1 MAAARLTFEEYRD
14 KVLGGWNGKCIG
26 GTVGARCE
34 AYKGPMAYDF
44 ERLKPPEIVPNDD
57 LDVSVMW
64 LHTME
69 QKGIHL
75 TPDDLAEAWMRH
87 CFFAMNE
94 FGFFKQSMRRGL
106 RPPLSGRFN
115 NAYFRESGGAPMRPE
130 LWAFISPGNPELAAA
145 YAGQDGRIDHDGD
158 GVLIEQLYAAV
169 QAAAFVEPTL
179 ERALERALAVV
190 PPDCKPGRC
199 IGYAGELQA
208 RHGDWRDARRLML
221 RRFGHVDPTRA
232 VINLGLVMLGLL
244 YGRGDFGETQIVTHN
259 MGYDTDTT
267 CATVGAIFGVLH
279 GDRAIPAEWK
289 AIISGE
295 FTTYVDLPRS
305 RRLADLARETCRAGV
320 TVAEALNRQV
330 EIVDVPPDLG
340 RLPTALPDRP
350 ATIEVAWP
358 DKVALGVGES
368 TTVELTVRHN
378 RSEPF
383 AGALHVAAPEGL
395 LASPTSTRLRFDGPG
410 ATTIPIA
417 VAVPADAERLP
428 DANLLRAT
436 LSGTGL
442 ADLTTTFGV
451 VGAVPLAVF
460 GPFWD
465 PFDRSQPE
473 RPSIENHYRPKP
485 EFYAGFADLEHPY
498 LNEARLAD
506 GAPLDDPALRTDE
519 PLDAPGLIYFREN
532 YLTLEDAF
540 GYEGSAIFYLV
551 WDFECPGD
559 REARLAAA
567 GRDPHKLWLNGQPV
581 ATQIGFKGWAP
592 TAHRYPVQLRQGRN
606 RMVAKLFRLENAT
619 TFSFH
624 LRYPREPRYG
634 LEMDNIMTDLVSLV
648 PRAES

>member
-1 MAAARLTFEEYRD
+1 MAAARLTFEEYLDR
-14 KVLGGWNGKCIG
+14 VLGGWNGKCIG

-34 AYKGPMAYDF
+34 AYKGLMEYDF
-44 ERLKPPEIVPNDD
+44 ERLKPSEIIPNDD

-75 TPDDLAEAWMRH
+75 SSEDLAEAWMRH

-106 RPPLSGRFN
+106 GPPLSGRFN
-115 NAYFRESGGAPMRPE
+115 NRYFRESGGAPMRPE

-145 YAGQDGRIDHDGD
+145 YAGQDGRIDHDD
-158 GVLIEQLYAAV
+158 DAVLIEQLYAAV

-179 ERALERALAVV
+179 ERALERGLTIV
-190 PPDCKPGRC
+190 PPDSKPGRC
-199 IGYAGELQA
+199 VAYARELQA

-232 VINLGLVMLGLL
+232 VINLGFVTLGLL

-295 FTTYVDLPRS
+295 YTTYVDLPRS
-305 RRLADLARETCRAGV
+305 RKLVDLARETCRAGV
-320 TVAEALNRQV
+320 TVAEALNRQI

-340 RLPTALPDRP
+340 RLPTAPPERP
-350 ATIEVAWP
+350 ATIEVAYP
-358 DKVALGVGES
+358 ERVALGVGES
-368 TTVELTVRHN
+368 TRVELTVRHG
-378 RSEPF
+378 RAEPF
-383 AGALHVAAPEGL
+383 AGALHVTAPEPL
-395 LASPTSTRLRFDGPG
+395 SVTPTATRLRFDGPG
-410 ATTIPIA
+410 AATVALT
-417 VAVPADAERLP
+417 VAVPPDVTRLP

-451 VGAVPLAVF
+451 VGALPLAVL

-473 RPSIENHYRPKP
+473 RPSIENHYLPKP

-498 LNEARLAD
+498 LNEERLAD
-506 GAPLDDPALRTDE
+506 GAALDDPALRRDE
-519 PLDAPGLIYFREN
+519 PLDPPGLVYFREN
-532 YLTLEDAF
+532 YLTLEDVF

-551 WDFECPGD
+551 WDFECPSD

-567 GRDPHKLWLNGQPV
+567 GRDPHKLWLNGQLV
-581 ATQIGFKGWAP
+581 ATQSGFKGWAP
-592 TAHRYPVQLRQGRN
+592 TASRRPVQLRQGRN

-619 TFSFH
+619 KFSFH
-624 LRYPREPRYG
+624 LRYPREPQYG

-648 PRAES
+648 PRAEA